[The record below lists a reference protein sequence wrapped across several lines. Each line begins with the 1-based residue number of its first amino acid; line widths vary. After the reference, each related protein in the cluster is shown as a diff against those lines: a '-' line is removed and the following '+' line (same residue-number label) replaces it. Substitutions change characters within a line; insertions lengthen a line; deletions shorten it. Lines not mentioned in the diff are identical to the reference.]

1 MSRFGRRTFL
11 ASSAGV
17 AAGAAVAAGADA
29 PLQPRRRRRRRRP
42 GRREPPRRSAPVHSA
57 RPALTVNGLTNPVGI
72 DPDGCSFAW
81 TLQATGRAA
90 VQGAFR
96 IVVRRTDP
104 GHAGPAWDSGPVQS
118 ARQAFV
124 AYDGPALAADAAY
137 RVDRPVPRRGGQM
150 GADVRAV
157 LVHHRAQGIGL
168 EGELARSVRRRAGN
182 PTASRTSGAR

>member
-1 MSRFGRRTFL
+1 M
-11 ASSAGV
+11 
-17 AAGAAVAAGADA
+17 AAGADA
-29 PLQPRRRRRRRRP
+29 PLRP
-42 GRREPPRRSAPVHSA
+42 DAAGAADRAVGTTAAHRAPGPLRA
-57 RPALTVNGLTNPVGI
+57 TGLTVNGLTNPVGI

-90 VQGAFR
+90 AQGAFR

-137 RVDRPVPRRGGQM
+137 RWTVQCQDAAGRWGPMSAPSSFTTALRASDWKASWLAPPP
-150 GADVRAV
+150 GAD
-157 LVHHRAQGIGL
+157 
-168 EGELARSVRRRAGN
+168 N
-182 PTASRTSGAR
+182 PTA